1 VPPLNDE
8 RPAVLVLLGCFQR
21 GLEATGPN
29 QSMLGMAEK
38 LADRFRF
45 SVVAEA
51 RPGDVPGQWTR
62 LNGLEQLPLARG
74 PAGARGL
81 RQVLNRER
89 YDLLMLN
96 GFFDRQ
102 LTIPA
107 LAMRR
112 AGLVPRTPALLAP
125 RGEFSGSA
133 LALGSAKKQSYL
145 RLAQVAGLLDGLSL
159 QATTA
164 EEAEKIRAGLPF
176 PARILI
182 GPNVRPLPALPPH
195 SPRQAGAP
203 LRVAFVGRVV
213 PMKNLDFALRSLA
226 HVRSAVE
233 FNLYGPLDDP
243 RYWRECAAI
252 AESLPS
258 NIAVSQCGPI
268 AQDAVLNVLAGHDL
282 FYLPSR
288 GENYGHAIVESLAAG
303 TPILISDRTPWHVLA
318 ADRAGWDLPLD
329 NPQAFATVID
339 QAAAFAPE
347 DWALLRAGARARA
360 EAALGGDEAASQL
373 ARCIDEA
380 MKWAPLT
387 QRSSGATD

>member
-1 VPPLNDE
+1 MNDE

-62 LNGLEQLPLARG
+62 LNGIEQLPLSPG
-74 PAGARGL
+74 PFGARGL
-81 RQVLNRER
+81 RQALKRER
-89 YDLLMLN
+89 CSLLMMN

-107 LAMRR
+107 LIMRR
-112 AGLVPRTPALLAP
+112 TGLVPRTPALLAP

-133 LALGSAKKQSYL
+133 LALGAARKRSYL
-145 RLAQVAGLLDGLSL
+145 KLAQAAGLLNGVSL
-159 QATTA
+159 QATTP
-164 EEAEKIRAGLPF
+164 EEADRIRAGLPW
-176 PARILI
+176 PARILV
-182 GPNVRPLPALPPH
+182 GPNVRPLPPLPPH
-195 SPRQAGAP
+195 RPRQPGEP
-203 LRVAFVGRVV
+203 LRVAFLGRVV
-213 PMKNLDFALRSLA
+213 PMKNLDFALRSLS
-226 HVRSAVE
+226 HVRGPIA

-252 AESLPS
+252 AEQLPPT
-258 NIAVSQCGPI
+258 IVVSQCGPI
-268 AQDAVLNVLAGHDL
+268 AQDAVLKVLADHDL
-282 FYLPSR
+282 FFLPSR

-303 TPILISDRTPWHVLA
+303 TPILISDRTPWHDLA

-329 NPQAFATVID
+329 DPRQFATILD
-339 QAAAFAPE
+339 QAAAFTDQ
-347 DWALLRAGARARA
+347 DWGRFRAGARARA

-373 ARCIDEA
+373 ARCIHEA
-380 MKWAPLT
+380 MNWPSPAS
-387 QRSSGATD
+387 RSSGATA